1 MKSHELMLAV
11 ASLSAL
17 AACGAVTSAPIH
29 VRAPNAEARVWQA
42 RPPLEEGVI
51 KWRWDG
57 ADSARLT
64 VTSVVSRTVLLDRAA
79 IAAAPGEL
87 YGSWQMPA
95 RTEGENGLY
104 DLVLE
109 LLANGSV
116 TNVLQ
121 ARVAALP
128 AALTLRG
135 APGTKEW
142 STLPYDK
149 ASLFAYDAAWTNL
162 SGAATLTLA
171 PRRGAARP
179 LPLSGTSG
187 FDAIHTLAE
196 PAASLGYFTAR
207 LAFGGTDAYATDL
220 AFPGGMCIMFR

>member
-1 MKSHELMLAV
+1 M
-11 ASLSAL
+11 
-17 AACGAVTSAPIH
+17 
-29 VRAPNAEARVWQA
+29 
-42 RPPLEEGVI
+42 I
-51 KWRWDG
+51 KWRWDD

-64 VTSVVSRTVLLDRAA
+64 VTSVVSRTVLLDRAT
-79 IAAAPGEL
+79 IAAVSGEL

-95 RTEGENGLY
+95 RTEGEDGLY

-109 LLANGSV
+109 LFANGSA
-116 TNVLQ
+116 TNILR

-128 AALTLRG
+128 SALTLRG
-135 APGTKEW
+135 APDTREW
-142 STLPYDK
+142 RELPYDK

-162 SGAATLTLA
+162 PGPAILTLA
-171 PRRGAARP
+171 PRRGTART
-179 LPLSGTSG
+179 LPLSGTAG

-207 LAFGGTDAYATDL
+207 LAFGGTDAYAADL